1 MRCHLV
7 GSARA
12 GAAFHT
18 PRPKGPLI
26 SRSTSVVFGVLAFL
40 SVLSGAQT
48 DLLAQARN
56 GRPAVFLDCNGRDCN
71 SQYYRTEIDWVDWV
85 NVREAADVHLIF
97 TSVSTGTGG
106 TEYNLDFI
114 GRESQEGYEDEMRY
128 QALPTDTD
136 RERLDGLA
144 NAIGIGLA
152 RFATVAGYRGVAQ
165 IQGLERSGDPVEGLV
180 GADEVD
186 DPWNL
191 WVFRVGANG
200 NLEGESKNQEE
211 RIFTNLSASRV
222 TETWKIN
229 LSGNYF
235 WSRREFELE
244 DGTFADERY
253 DWGFRPW
260 VVYSLTD
267 HWSLGARAEVARQTR
282 FNQSFRWE
290 FTPAVEYS
298 IFPYEEATRRALT
311 LSYRIGPA
319 YRAYL
324 ERTLYDEQYETRW
337 EHSFEVDLSQRQ
349 PWGEAG
355 AQISASQFIFL
366 PNTSEY
372 ADGLYNV
379 RLRGDIEFRIV
390 RGLNVELDGNIS
402 WVQDQIYLSADG
414 VSDEEALLRLQQQQ
428 TDFQYG
434 ISVGF
439 SVQFGSIYNN
449 IVNNRFR
456 SAQGFGGRF
465 F

>member
-1 MRCHLV
+1 M
-7 GSARA
+7 
-12 GAAFHT
+12 
-18 PRPKGPLI
+18 
-26 SRSTSVVFGVLAFL
+26 
-40 SVLSGAQT
+40 
-48 DLLAQARN
+48 
-56 GRPAVFLDCNGRDCN
+56 
-71 SQYYRTEIDWVDWV
+71 
-85 NVREAADVHLIF
+85 HLIF
-97 TSVSTGTGG
+97 TSTSTGTGG
-106 TEYNLDFI
+106 NEYSLDFI
-114 GRESQEGYEDEMRY
+114 GREAQEGYEDEMRY
-128 QALPTDTD
+128 QSLPTDTD

-152 RFATVAGYRGVAQ
+152 RFATIAGYRDVVQ
-165 IQGLERSGDPVEGLV
+165 LQGLERGEGAVDGIV
-180 GADEVD
+180 GAEEVD

-191 WVFRVGANG
+191 WVFRIGANG
-200 NLEGESKNQEE
+200 NLEGESRSQEE
-211 RIFTNLSASRV
+211 RIFSNVSASRV
-222 TETWKIN
+222 TPTWKIN
-229 LSGNYF
+229 LSGNVF
-235 WSRREFELE
+235 WSRREFEL
-244 DGTFADERY
+244 DDSDDFRDERY

-260 VVYSLTD
+260 VVYSLTE

-282 FNQSFRWE
+282 FNQAFRWE

-311 LSYRIGPA
+311 VSYRAGPA

-324 ERTLYDEQYETRW
+324 ERTYYDELYELRW
-337 EHSFEVDLSQRQ
+337 EHAFEVDLSQRQ

-355 AQISASQFIFL
+355 AQVSASQFIFL
-366 PNTSEY
+366 PNTEEY
-372 ADGLYNV
+372 EGGLYNV

-390 RGLNVELDGNIS
+390 RGLNVELQGNIS
-402 WVQDQIYLSADG
+402 WVQDQIYLSAGG

-449 IVNNRFR
+449 VVNNRFR